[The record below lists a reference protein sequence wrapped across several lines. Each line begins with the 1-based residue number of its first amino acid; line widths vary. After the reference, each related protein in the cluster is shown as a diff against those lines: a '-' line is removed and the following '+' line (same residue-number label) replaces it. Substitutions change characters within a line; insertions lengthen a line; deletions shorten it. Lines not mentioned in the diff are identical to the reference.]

1 MGKAE
6 SVDIILGILYA
17 VAAVMFFVVSYVYFI
32 KRFKRNKLLAVNDV
46 VLTTSRYD
54 QYQNKTQFLIEL
66 SKQLKVT
73 LSLLDDKEQEVD
85 VLLDEELEPGEN
97 VVDFDPLN
105 YQAGIYY
112 LSLKTTGTSILRKI
126 NIEKH

>member
-17 VAAVMFFVVSYVYFI
+17 LAAVMLFVVSYVYFI
-32 KRFKRNKLLAVNDV
+32 KRFKRNKMLAVNDV

-54 QYQNKTQFLIEL
+54 QYENKTQFLIEL
-66 SKQLKVT
+66 SKQLKIT
-73 LSLLDDKEQEVD
+73 LRLLDDKEQEVA

-105 YQAGIYY
+105 YQDGIYY
-112 LSLKTTGTSILRKI
+112 LSLKTDGTSILRKI
-126 NIEKH
+126 SINKH

>member
-32 KRFKRNKLLAVNDV
+32 KRFKRNKLEAVNDV

-66 SKQLKVT
+66 SKQLKVR
-73 LSLLDDKEQEVD
+73 LCLLDEKEQEVA
-85 VLLDEELEPGEN
+85 VLLDEELDPGEN
-97 VVDFDPLN
+97 VVDFDPVN

-126 NIEKH
+126 SIRKH

>member
-1 MGKAE
+1 MGKAQ

-17 VAAVMFFVVSYVYFI
+17 VGAVMFFVVSYVYFI
-32 KRFKRNKLLAVNDV
+32 KRFKRNKLEAVNDV

-54 QYQNKTQFLIEL
+54 QYHNKTQFLIEL
-66 SKQLKVT
+66 SKELKVT
-73 LSLLDDKEQEVD
+73 LSLLDNKEQEVA
-85 VLLDEELEPGEN
+85 VLLDEELDQGEN
-97 VVDFDPLN
+97 VVDFNPLN

-126 NIEKH
+126 SIEKH